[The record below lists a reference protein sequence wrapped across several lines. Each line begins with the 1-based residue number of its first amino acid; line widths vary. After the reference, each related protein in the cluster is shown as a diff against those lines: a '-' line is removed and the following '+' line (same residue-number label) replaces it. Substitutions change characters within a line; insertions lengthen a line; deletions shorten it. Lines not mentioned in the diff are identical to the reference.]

1 MDLESVAEE
10 LYTLHPT
17 EFVGART
24 ARVEA
29 ALAAGKAAL
38 AAQIA
43 ALKRPTLSA
52 WAGNLLVHSE
62 PRQVARLL
70 RLGEGLRRAH
80 QKRARTQL
88 RRLSRQQ
95 HMAVLTEQA
104 RLLATEAGHPIGRA
118 AQRRVEQTLQA
129 ALADPAAAEKWAS
142 GCLVRAVAPPAG
154 FTAAAT
160 AAVNETTS

>member
-1 MDLESVAEE
+1 MLVTYSYWPHSEPRSTTASLTQASSMASSSSLAHASTMRSPCKAGRSGGGREGRRWAVDLESVAEE

-52 WAGNLLVHSE
+52 WAGN
-62 PRQVARLL
+62 
-70 RLGEGLRRAH
+70 
-80 QKRARTQL
+80 
-88 RRLSRQQ
+88 
-95 HMAVLTEQA
+95 
-104 RLLATEAGHPIGRA
+104 
-118 AQRRVEQTLQA
+118 
-129 ALADPAAAEKWAS
+129 
-142 GCLVRAVAPPAG
+142 
-154 FTAAAT
+154 
-160 AAVNETTS
+160 

>member
-70 RLGEGLRRAH
+70 RLGEGLRSAH

-88 RRLSRQQ
+88 RRLGRQQ
-95 HMAVLTEQA
+95 HTLVAVLTEQA
-104 RLLATEAGHPIGRA
+104 RLLAAEAGHPIGQA
-118 AQRRVEQTLQA
+118 AQGGP
-129 ALADPAAAEKWAS
+129 PAASSEPS
-142 GCLVRAVAPPAG
+142 PLPLVSPRRLRPP
-154 FTAAAT
+154 
-160 AAVNETTS
+160 

>member
-52 WAGNLLVHSE
+52 WASNLLVHSE
-62 PRQVARLL
+62 PRQVTRLL
-70 RLGEGLRRAH
+70 RLGEGLRSAH

-95 HMAVLTEQA
+95 HTLVAVLTEQA
-104 RLLATEAGHPIGRA
+104 RLLAAEAGHPIGQA
-118 AQRRVEQTLQA
+118 AQRRVVLRLPRQSRRPSRWFHRGGYGRRERDNL
-129 ALADPAAAEKWAS
+129 LSWPPGAS
-142 GCLVRAVAPPAG
+142 PGGA
-154 FTAAAT
+154 
-160 AAVNETTS
+160 